1 MNGLLPVILCGG
13 SGTRLWPLSRQQ
25 YPKQMLTLSGSHT
38 MLQATALRV
47 HETGLPDDWQLLPP
61 LVIGQ
66 EDCRFLTRDQLQ
78 QVGLN
83 ASRILL
89 EPAGRNTAPAL
100 TIAAL
105 ASLAGGND
113 PVMIV
118 MPADHVII
126 AEDRFQQALVQA
138 LQLAE
143 QGRVVT
149 FGVLPTMAETGYG
162 YIRCG
167 QRIDHHAASEIIQ
180 FVEKPDRDTAQKYV
194 ADGHYWWNSGIY
206 LMRASIWL
214 TQIERF
220 RPDILQA
227 CRHAAAKG
235 TSDDEFM
242 RVDRSAFMACPSES
256 IDYAVME
263 PLTASDHAH
272 QFSAVQPLDAG
283 WSDVGAWNA
292 LMEIGEKDHDGNVLE
307 GDVMALASHNTL
319 VRAESRLVACIGM
332 EDTVVVETA
341 DVVLV
346 AHRDQLHLVKDA
358 VALLKSAGRPECDA
372 HRKVHRPWGY
382 YDGIDAGHRFQV
394 KRIVVSPGSCL
405 SLQMHH
411 HRAEHWIVVSG
422 TAKVTRGNEQFL
434 LTENQSTYIPLGVVH
449 RLENPGIV
457 ALEIIEVQSGAYLGE
472 DDIVRFQDHYRRDGL
487 PAGGPVNQL
496 DLADTPP
503 AEAEIQAPSI
513 FG

>member
-1 MNGLLPVILCGG
+1 MNNLLPVILCGG

-25 YPKQMLTLSGSHT
+25 YPKQMLMLSGSHT
-38 MLQATALRV
+38 MLQATALRLQ
-47 HETGLPDDWQLLPP
+47 EGGLPDDWQLLPP

-66 EDCRFLTRDQLQ
+66 EDCRFLTLDQLQ
-78 QVGLN
+78 QVGLKT
-83 ASRILL
+83 SRILL

-105 ASLAGGND
+105 TVIAGGHD

-118 MPADHVII
+118 MPADHVMT
-126 AEDRFQQALVQA
+126 AEDRFQQALIQA
-138 LQLAE
+138 LPLAE
-143 QGRVVT
+143 HGRVVT

-167 QRIDHHAASEIIQ
+167 QKIDHHAASEITQ
-180 FVEKPDRDTAQKYV
+180 FVEKPDLDTAQKYL

-206 LMRASIWL
+206 LVRASVWL

-220 RPDILQA
+220 RLDIVQA
-227 CRHAAAKG
+227 CRDAVAGGA
-235 TSDDEFM
+235 SDNEFM
-242 RVDRSAFMACPSES
+242 RVDRTAFMACPSES

-263 PLTASDHAH
+263 PLTANDHEH
-272 QFSAVQPLDAG
+272 QLGAVQPLDAG

-292 LMEIGEKDHDGNVLE
+292 LMEISEKDSDGNVLD
-307 GDVMALASHNTL
+307 GDVMTLASHNTL
-319 VRAESRLVACIGM
+319 VRAESRLVACLGM
-332 EDTVVVETA
+332 EDVVVVETA

-346 AHRDQLHLVKDA
+346 AHRDQLHLIKDA
-358 VALLKSAGRPECDA
+358 VAQLKSSGRPECDA

-411 HRAEHWIVVSG
+411 HRAEHWVVVTG

-434 LTENQSTYIPLGVVH
+434 LTENQSAYIPLGVVH

-457 ALEIIEVQSGAYLGE
+457 ALEIIEVQSGVYLGE
-472 DDIVRFQDHYRRDGL
+472 DDIVRFQDSYRRDDL
-487 PAGGPVNQL
+487 PAGNNNSQL
-496 DLADTPP
+496 DHVATMPVL
-503 AEAEIQAPSI
+503 S
-513 FG
+513 